1 MEIMAKISQKEGRKC
16 NESFATIVL
25 LVEGKKSFTDKTDLN
40 YLTEV

>member
-1 MEIMAKISQKEGRKC
+1 MEIMAKKEGRKC